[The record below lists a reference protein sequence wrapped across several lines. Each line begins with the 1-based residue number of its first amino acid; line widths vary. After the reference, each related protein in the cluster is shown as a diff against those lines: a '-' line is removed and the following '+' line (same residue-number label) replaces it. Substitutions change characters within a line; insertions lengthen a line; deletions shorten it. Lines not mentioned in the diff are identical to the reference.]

1 MTIEGITEADIAN
14 YLAQTPGFFE
24 RHAELL
30 ASIQL
35 PSPHGTR
42 AVSLQERQMQMLR
55 ERIKGLEH
63 KIIEMIRAGQENMGH
78 ADRLQRFT
86 LAALRTADAA
96 MLPGVMVETLKDEFL
111 IPAAALRLWGLAP
124 EHGEAPYAQPV
135 SDDVKA
141 FAGSLAAPYCGVNS
155 GFEAAQW
162 LGEPGSIRSLAMIP
176 LRQGG
181 GEGGAVFG
189 LLVLGSPDATRYTAD
204 MGTEF
209 LERIGELA
217 GAGLARLRS

>member
-1 MTIEGITEADIAN
+1 MTTEGTQGTQGITEADIAN
-14 YLAQTPGFFE
+14 YLVQTPGFFE

-30 ASIQL
+30 ATIQL
-35 PSPHGTR
+35 SSPHGTR

-124 EHGEAPYAQPV
+124 EHAEAAYAQAV
-135 SDDVKA
+135 SDDLKA
-141 FAGSLAAPYCGVNS
+141 FAGSLTVPYCGVK
-155 GFEAAQW
+155 GRRRRRRGVRPA
-162 LGEPGSIRSLAMIP
+162 R
-176 LRQGG
+176 
-181 GEGGAVFG
+181 
-189 LLVLGSPDATRYTAD
+189 
-204 MGTEF
+204 
-209 LERIGELA
+209 
-217 GAGLARLRS
+217 ARLA

>member
-30 ASIQL
+30 AAIQL
-35 PSPHGTR
+35 TNPHGAR

-63 KIIEMIRAGQENMGH
+63 KIIEMIRAGQENTGH

-86 LAALRTADAA
+86 LAVLRTTDAA
-96 MLPGVMVETLKDEFL
+96 MLPGVMIETLKDEFL
-111 IPAAALRLWGLAP
+111 IPAAAIRLWGLPP
-124 EHGEAPYAQPV
+124 EHAGAPFAQPV
-135 SDDVKA
+135 GDDLKA
-141 FAGSLAAPYCGVNS
+141 FAGSLAAPYCGLNT
-155 GFEAAQW
+155 GFEAAHW
-162 LGEPGSIRSLAMIP
+162 MAGSVRSMAIVP
-176 LRQGG
+176 LRHGG
-181 GEGGAVFG
+181 GPGGAVFG
-189 LLVLGSPDATRYTAD
+189 LLVLGSPDGTRYTSD

-209 LERIGELA
+209 LERIGDLA
-217 GAGLARLRS
+217 GASLARLRG